1 MQTHGQLEQRIDE
14 LVQGV
19 LVAAREVALA
29 AVAEAFAQSEKSR
42 MVPGA
47 DRQSGDAGRAART
60 PVRAHGRRRR
70 SCGKKRSPEELDA
83 LGAKLYEAIDAQ
95 PGETMNL
102 YAKEVGSTPGKLSV
116 PVRRLVEEGRVRM
129 VGDRNQRRYYPG
141 TAE

>member
-1 MQTHGQLEQRIDE
+1 M
-14 LVQGV
+14 QGV
-19 LVAAREVALA
+19 LSAAREVALA

-47 DRQSGDAGRAART
+47 GRRTGHAEWASRTSGGAR
-60 PVRAHGRRRR
+60 GRRRL
-70 SCGKKRSPEELDA
+70 SCGKKRSPEELEA
-83 LGAKLYEAIDAQ
+83 LGDKLYRTICAH

-102 YAKEVGSTPGKLSV
+102 YAKEVDSTPGKLSV